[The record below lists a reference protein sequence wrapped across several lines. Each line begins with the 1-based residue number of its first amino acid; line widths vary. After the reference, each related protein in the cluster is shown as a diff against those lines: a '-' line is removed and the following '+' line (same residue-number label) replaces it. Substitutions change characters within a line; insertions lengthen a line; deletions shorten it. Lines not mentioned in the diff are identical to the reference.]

1 MEKKQNQ
8 EIGPRLL
15 PLSFCFLMLALSGI
29 LFGIYTFRQI
39 SWLKLQMEIHL
50 QQKVNGTLQ
59 SGNGAKRV
67 EEVSNYLFDVRTYLS
82 EPYHIFNGDILF

>member
-39 SWLKLQMEIHL
+39 SWLKTQIHL
-50 QQKVNGTLQ
+50 QQKVIDTLQ
-59 SGNGAKRV
+59 SGNGAQRV
-67 EEVSNYLFDVRTYLS
+67 EEVSNYLFDVRTHLS
-82 EPYHIFNGDILF
+82 EAYFIFNGDILF